1 MRGLESKPSNQGC
14 AMPMSPKED
23 RYPTLI
29 HSLIHDP
36 HHPAFKAWAWL
47 VNALIYSSCLAI
59 ALETVESVRS
69 QHQEALTA
77 FEWVTVVFF
86 TLDYAFNIY
95 TAKNRL
101 KYLTSFWGVVDLLS
115 IMPTYLMLFN
125 FTSVKA
131 TKILRL
137 LRVIR
142 ILRVLKL
149 ARSAMN
155 DVNAARDGQTNRLA
169 TNLRIYFIALFTVL
183 MISSTLMY
191 YVEGGLYT
199 TEAVAEG
206 QLHLDQISA
215 AKGEPAGTAKYVPS
229 DPLTGAAIP
238 EDKHFFTSIP
248 EAMWWSMVTLTTT
261 GYGDL
266 YPVTIGGR
274 IVSAVTMLFGLVLFG
289 MLMSIV
295 GKTLMVML
303 FGEAIGHESEEKPET
318 QEEKIAAAMELFAD
332 AGVISNEAAYVL
344 MNLPAEDIAQRLA
357 DAKVTC

>member
-1 MRGLESKPSNQGC
+1 MRGLKDKSSKQGST
-14 AMPMSPKED
+14 MPISPKED
-23 RYPTLI
+23 HYPTLI

-36 HHPAFKAWAWL
+36 HHPAFKAWAWI
-47 VNALIYSSCLAI
+47 VNVLIYSSCLSI
-59 ALETVESVRS
+59 ALETVEPIRS
-69 QHQEALTA
+69 HHHEALMT
-77 FEWVTVVFF
+77 FEWVTVAFF

-137 LRVIR
+137 LRVNR

-155 DVNAARDGQTNRLA
+155 DINAARDGQANRLA

-199 TEAVAEG
+199 IEGIAEA
-206 QLHLDQISA
+206 QLQLDQISA
-215 AKGEPAGTAKYVPS
+215 AKGDPAGTVKYAPT

-238 EDKHFFTSIP
+238 EDKQFFTSIP

-274 IVSAVTMLFGLVLFG
+274 IVSAVTMLCGLILFG

-303 FGEAIGHESEEKPET
+303 FGETIGDESEEKPAT
-318 QEEKIAAAMELFAD
+318 QEEKIAVAMELLAD
-332 AGVISNEAAYVL
+332 AGVMTNETAYVM
-344 MNLPAEDIAQRLA
+344 MNLPAEDIAQRLTI
-357 DAKVTC
+357 AKVTI